1 MTELI
6 LMCLAAGA
14 VAGLLAGLFGVG
26 GGLVIVPVLVAIFEI
41 LGFDQAIHMHLALGS
56 SLATIVMTSTSSV
69 IAHHRKRAVEWSVF
83 QKLAPGLVVGALL
96 GAALVDFVSSE
107 HLRIAFGVGEILVAI
122 NMLRPKGS
130 ATNRSLPGSA
140 GLFGAG
146 GVIGTLA
153 AMGGIGGGTFM
164 IPYLSWCGMQ
174 MQRVVATSA
183 AGGLPI
189 AIAGATGY
197 AIAGWDEI
205 GLPAHTFGY
214 LYLPGILGIVV
225 ASVAVAPFG
234 AHLAHKLPADKLK
247 LAFAAL
253 LAGLGI
259 KLLFF

>member
-1 MTELI
+1 MIELL

-26 GGLVIVPVLVAIFEI
+26 GGLIIVPVLVAIFEMQ
-41 LGFDQAIHMHLALGS
+41 GFDSSIHMHLALGS

-69 IAHHRKRAVEWSVF
+69 IAHHRKGAVEWPVF
-83 QKLAPGLVVGALL
+83 RALAPGLVIGALF
-96 GAALVDFVSSE
+96 GAWLADFVSSE

-122 NMLRPKGS
+122 NMLRPKGT
-130 ATNRSLPGSA
+130 ARERSLPNKAGLASA
-140 GLFGAG
+140 GGI
-146 GVIGTLA
+146 IGTLA
-153 AMGGIGGGTFM
+153 SMGGIGGGTFM
-164 IPYLSWCGMQ
+164 VPYLSWCGMQ

-189 AIAGATGY
+189 AVAGATGY
-197 AIAGWDEI
+197 AIAGWNEAA
-205 GLPAHTFGY
+205 LPEYAFGY
-214 LYLPGILGIVV
+214 LYLPGILGIIS
-225 ASVAVAPFG
+225 ASVLVAPLG
-234 AHLAHKLPADKLK
+234 AQLAHKLPADKLK

>member
-26 GGLVIVPVLVAIFEI
+26 GGLVIVPVLVAIFEMQ
-41 LGFDQAIHMHLALGS
+41 GFDSSIHMHLALGS
-56 SLATIVMTSTSSV
+56 SLATIVMTSSSSV
-69 IAHHRKRAVEWSVF
+69 IAHHRKRAVDWAVF
-83 QKLAPGLVVGALL
+83 KLLAPGLVFGALL
-96 GAALVDFVSSE
+96 GAALADFVQSE
-107 HLRIAFGVGEILVAI
+107 HLRIAFGIGEILVAI
-122 NMLRPKGS
+122 NMLRPKSSTAG
-130 ATNRSLPGSA
+130 RSLPG
-140 GLFGAG
+140 GLGLSSAG

-164 IPYLSWCGMQ
+164 VPYLSWCGMQ

-189 AIAGATGY
+189 AIAGASGY
-197 AIAGWDEI
+197 AIVGWNEAA
-205 GLPAHTFGY
+205 LPAHSFGY
-214 LYLPGILGIVV
+214 LYLPGILGIITASVVV
-225 ASVAVAPFG
+225 APVG